1 MTSAASRSEQHRLGR
16 LGRLRRLVR
25 HSWPSARPLYTVL
38 AVGTVLPAL
47 PVAAEISLFGIA
59 FAQRVG
65 HGGNAKLIG
74 WQGNL
79 VLAALLIPVLAGC
92 TYLIARSW
100 NAAAWLAAE
109 SSADRTAPWWRGFS
123 AGHRY
128 RVLWL
133 RYLAG
138 VCLLC
143 LIAGLIADLTPHYR
157 LPLAIL
163 VSVGP
168 LGLLSPL
175 MLFAS
180 AQVSRRGQSGG
191 AATEHASAAD
201 LRDVVLVILT
211 FHILV
216 GAALA
221 PAILSPGS
229 WQVAAGLLLAFVL
242 AVPATAIIAII
253 GNSHYLDRS

>member
-1 MTSAASRSEQHRLGR
+1 VTSAASRSQRHRLGR
-16 LGRLRRLVR
+16 LGRLVR
-25 HSWPSARPLYTVL
+25 HSWPSAPPLYTVL

-47 PVAAEISLFGIA
+47 PAAAEISLFGIA

-65 HGGNAKLIG
+65 RGGNAKLIG

-79 VLAALLIPVLAGC
+79 VLAALLIPVLAVC
-92 TYLIARSW
+92 AYLIARAW
-100 NAAAWLAAE
+100 TAAAWLAAE
-109 SSADRTAPWWRGFS
+109 SSADHTVPWWRGLS
-123 AGHRY
+123 AGY
-128 RVLWL
+128 RSWAIWL
-133 RYLAG
+133 RYLVG
-138 VCLLC
+138 VCFLC
-143 LIAGLIADLTPHYR
+143 LIAGSIADLTPDYR

-163 VSVGP
+163 ISAGP

-180 AQVSRRGQSGG
+180 AQVSRCGRVDG
-191 AATEHASAAD
+191 AATEQVSTAD
-201 LRDVVLVILT
+201 LRGVVLVILI

-229 WQVAAGLLLAFVL
+229 WQVAAGLLAAFVL
-242 AVPATAIIAII
+242 AVPTAVIIAVI